1 MNAISEPNR
10 GNGIL
15 EILNI
20 LRSFTFSETKEV

>member
-20 LRSFTFSETKEV
+20 LPSFTFSETKEV